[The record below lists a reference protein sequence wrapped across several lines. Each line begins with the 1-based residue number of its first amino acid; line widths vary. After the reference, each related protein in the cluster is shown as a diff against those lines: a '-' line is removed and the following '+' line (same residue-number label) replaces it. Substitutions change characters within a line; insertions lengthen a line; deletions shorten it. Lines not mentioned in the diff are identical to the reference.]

1 MKSYYITMNIVFESS
16 DWYSARFVSILKLYF
31 SKRINKATMLNIIN
45 CSLMVFVFVYLKDS
59 FTKLLQIIQYFIILN
74 DDNND
79 KHLFITSMCTRDN

>member
-1 MKSYYITMNIVFESS
+1 MNIVFESS
-16 DWYSARFVSILKLYF
+16 DWYSAHFVSILKLYF

-45 CSLMVFVFVYLKDS
+45 CSLMVFVFVYLKDI

-79 KHLFITSMCTRDN
+79 KRLFITSMCTRDN